1 MTSFHAMA
9 HRAPVSAGDDVVIH
23 GCGGIGLSA
32 VHIANALGGNVI
44 GVDLMDEKLT
54 RPRNSVLSTLS
65 TLGRSTMPRP
75 KSTISPTVARTF
87 RPMRWVL
94 QPPAGTR

>member
-1 MTSFHAMA
+1 
-9 HRAPVSAGDDVVIH
+9 
-23 GCGGIGLSA
+23 
-32 VHIANALGGNVI
+32 
-44 GVDLMDEKLT
+44 MDEKLDKAEE
-54 RPRNSVLSTLS
+54 
-65 TLGRSTMPRP
+65 LGAVDTVNARRSTMPRP